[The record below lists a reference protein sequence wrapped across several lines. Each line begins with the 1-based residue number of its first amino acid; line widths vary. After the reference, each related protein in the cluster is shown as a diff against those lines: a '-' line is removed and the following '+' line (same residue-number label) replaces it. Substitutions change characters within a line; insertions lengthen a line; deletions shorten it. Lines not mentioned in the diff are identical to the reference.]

1 MAFSGLKEN
10 AFVVINHRYIT
21 LSMELLIQNYLFLGG
36 GFVVALVIGLI
47 LIPRI
52 LLISYKKK
60 LFDIPD
66 ARKVHTIPVPRLGG
80 LSFFP
85 AVLIAVALGIGAKAM
100 FGPDDGVLQMQDYA
114 EILFILAGLAILYL
128 IGEADDLVGVGYKV
142 KFVVQI
148 IASFLMVLS
157 GTWLHSLWGLF
168 GIYEIPEWIGMPLT
182 VAIVVYITNAINL
195 IDGIDGLAS
204 GLCCVAL
211 TVLGGM
217 MVMRGEYVHALIAV
231 ATLGVIIPFW
241 FYNVFGNER
250 RGHKLFMG
258 DAGSLTL
265 GYTLSYL
272 VLRISFPDYP
282 GSDGSQDM
290 VLALSTLVV
299 PLFDVVRVVLHRLRK
314 HRNPFLPDRNHIHH
328 KLLRTGMRKHKVLL
342 TILAMSVMYIVLN
355 ALLLKFMDVT
365 LILIVDILA
374 WVAIHLII
382 NWRIKVWAKDHPEA
396 AKSYV
401 EPAGQDSLQK

>member
-1 MAFSGLKEN
+1 MNPETINNIFLTGS
-10 AFVVINHRYIT
+10 FV
-21 LSMELLIQNYLFLGG
+21 LA
-36 GFVVALVIGLI
+36 VALGMII
-47 LIPRI
+47 IPNI
-52 LLISYKKK
+52 LLISYKKQ

-66 ARKVHTIPVPRLGG
+66 GRKVHKTPVPRLGG

-85 AVLIAVALGIGAKAM
+85 VILIGMALNIGLRYLTGPSLDELTLSRTGIE
-100 FGPDDGVLQMQDYA
+100 L
-114 EILFILAGLAILYL
+114 LFILAGLMMLYL
-128 IGEADDLVGVGYKV
+128 TGEADDLVGVGYKV